1 MSINLKLIDR
11 APALASHP
19 HVFVI
24 LGGDAVAEIDYS
36 INPAQRTATAVT
48 DRHFGVQFEA
58 DRTSVSSGGS
68 VADVMSKINPGFVRF
83 PGGYHTESR
92 FDITQPNGP
101 GLRESLTGFL
111 NNAAASGQKTIMVLP
126 THCFFDG
133 NGLRPG
139 AEEAVRNFVT
149 SLLSGGYGPA
159 DIHAFEIGNEW
170 FHDDWAS
177 VAKTD
182 RNGNVIPDP
191 DGWTPAQFGFIQAQI
206 VKFVVDALADLRE
219 DNPSLPEPEIWVQG
233 KAGGDADVNED
244 GITDAI
250 QIFDALITAGVADH
264 VDGVVDHFYGRVD
277 EHTPLSLYLDGSWVA
292 SQRARDLRVHLRDNG
307 FDELSGVDL
316 VSTEWNVRAE
326 RARDGNGNLYITGLE
341 RTSLFL
347 ALFADMMRAGVTDA
361 SVFTMQSRDEDGAPG
376 MLSLLNENQLTPT
389 GQLFRMMRE
398 NLVGTRYLDVTN
410 AGKDRTKAV
419 VQDVADR
426 QAGLTFSFISD
437 DTDRIVVY
445 YANVLNDNA
454 RFTVDFRDLMGQG
467 YHIHA
472 TSLGAAPGQD
482 ALAEFTRGQLRAWTQ
497 TALDQDRNGIFDF
510 SLGQLELIQIVFTRN
525 QGVNLYGD
533 DQNITRDT
541 IMGSDLAD
549 TIAGNAG
556 NDSLYG
562 AAGDDLLSGGAG
574 NDRLYGG
581 NGNDT
586 LTGGDGA
593 DQFDGGSGTR
603 DRVSYADATA
613 GLRADLL
620 DAATNTGA
628 PQGDRYFGIEDLE
641 GSRHADILLGSSDGN
656 HLVGGQGNDLLQ
668 GRNGNDM
675 LFGGAGNDTLAGDE
689 LADTLNGGSG
699 ADRLT
704 GGTGADVFLF
714 DAALVAGGADT
725 ITDFTTGLDRVG
737 LSGGPSGIVS
747 RVGSVLAANELCFG
761 PVARDSNDFLV
772 YNRATGQLFYD
783 SDGSG
788 NRSAVLIASLG
799 AGTELAFGDLF
810 LI

>member
-1 MSINLKLIDR
+1 MFTLHGTK
-11 APALASHP
+11 P
-19 HVFVI
+19 
-24 LGGDAVAEIDYS
+24 
-36 INPAQRTATAVT
+36 
-48 DRHFGVQFEA
+48 
-58 DRTSVSSGGS
+58 
-68 VADVMSKINPGFVRF
+68 
-83 PGGYHTESR
+83 
-92 FDITQPNGP
+92 
-101 GLRESLTGFL
+101 GFL
-111 NNAAASGQKTIMVLP
+111 NAAG
-126 THCFFDG
+126 
-133 NGLRPG
+133 
-139 AEEAVRNFVT
+139 E
-149 SLLSGGYGPA
+149 
-159 DIHAFEIGNEW
+159 DI
-170 FHDDWAS
+170 
-177 VAKTD
+177 
-182 RNGNVIPDP
+182 
-191 DGWTPAQFGFIQAQI
+191 
-206 VKFVVDALADLRE
+206 
-219 DNPSLPEPEIWVQG
+219 
-233 KAGGDADVNED
+233 
-244 GITDAI
+244 
-250 QIFDALITAGVADH
+250 
-264 VDGVVDHFYGRVD
+264 
-277 EHTPLSLYLDGSWVA
+277 
-292 SQRARDLRVHLRDNG
+292 
-307 FDELSGVDL
+307 
-316 VSTEWNVRAE
+316 
-326 RARDGNGNLYITGLE
+326 
-341 RTSLFL
+341 
-347 ALFADMMRAGVTDA
+347 
-361 SVFTMQSRDEDGAPG
+361 
-376 MLSLLNENQLTPT
+376 LTPT

-398 NLVGTRYLDVTN
+398 NLVGTRYVDVTN
-410 AGKDRTKAV
+410 AGETETSRAQAV
-419 VQDVADR
+419 VQDAADR

-482 ALAEFTRGQLRAWTQ
+482 ALGEFTRGQLRAWTQ

-510 SLGQLELIQIVFTRN
+510 TLGQLELIQIVFTRN

-656 HLVGGQGNDLLQ
+656 HLFGGQGNDLLQ
-668 GRNGNDM
+668 GRNGSDM

-689 LADTLNGGSG
+689 MADTLNGGSG

-704 GGTGADVFLF
+704 GGAGADVFLF